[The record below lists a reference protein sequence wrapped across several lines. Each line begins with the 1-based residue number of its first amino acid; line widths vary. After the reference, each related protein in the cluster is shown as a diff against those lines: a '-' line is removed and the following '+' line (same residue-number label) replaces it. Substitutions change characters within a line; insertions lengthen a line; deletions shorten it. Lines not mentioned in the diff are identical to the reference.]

1 MVRMTVETGRMS
13 LTPAETSSVPL
24 ASSSVT
30 MATAPTPPTSVTA
43 ETSVVMG
50 LMRNSVTSTS
60 V

>member
-1 MVRMTVETGRMS
+1 MARMTVEMGRMS
-13 LTPAETSSVPL
+13 LTPVETSCVPP

-43 ETSVVMG
+43 ETSVEMG